1 MNANTMSTLNNTTT
15 TYHGVQLG
23 LEYKDIWLTIKS
35 LPNPIKYT
43 SIILNTV
50 GVASHTTGLYL
61 LSTAKRNRG
70 TEQLRQHGVLHQ
82 FQTPGPV
89 KRV

>member
-1 MNANTMSTLNNTTT
+1 MNVDTMSAVNNTTADDA
-15 TYHGVQLG
+15 VELE
-23 LEYKDIWLTIKS
+23 LEYRDIWLTFKS
-35 LPNPIKYT
+35 LPNSIKYA
-43 SIILNTV
+43 SIILNTI
-50 GVASHTTGLYL
+50 GVASHTIGLYL